1 MGKFSNFFKTH
12 IAPVVLSAV
21 AVASPVLLTAC
32 DENSTNTLNNISN
45 VQTGVS
51 NTQTEGVEE
60 TPSTT
65 LMQETLNQYLAK
77 TYYAGN
83 DDKVI
88 HSQYENLVKN
98 AFQYF
103 SISDLLNNTYYTN
116 LKRVIETYLDVPQGD
131 NSTWSTYVYVNQQQA
146 GAINDLIN
154 SNSTYAF
161 NIYVYNETDG
171 NSYQLIKD
179 GSDTFG
185 VVITK
190 SNGQVLYNGYFS
202 GVAYTE
208 GVGCF
213 KGLNFPLLTDE
224 YKNLI
229 SQAEVENLALL
240 WGQNVLAFCF
250 GASYTE
256 DVMMM
261 FRSLKSYNDSLD
273 ATGFN
278 KSVSNLGGVVT
289 SYIKAFGYEDQPTVS
304 QRSPVE
310 SRIKYNLSG
319 EAVADEKNPNPF
331 SGMQREI
338 TAIEFVVNYSN
349 YTIAEKK
356 QIGTEPDSY
365 IDEFGNSIQTTKP
378 VYKDVVLEVDKTLY
392 PEIVL
397 VGLIPTSISEIT
409 LPD

>member
-1 MGKFSNFFKTH
+1 MGKFSKFFKTR

-21 AVASPVLLTAC
+21 AVASPVFLTAC
-32 DENSTNTLNNISN
+32 DESSTNNTLNNTSN

-65 LMQETLNQYLAK
+65 LTQETLNQYLAK

-88 HSQYENLVKN
+88 HSQYEDLVKN

-116 LKRVIETYLDVPQGD
+116 LKRVIATYLGVPQGD

-146 GAINDLIN
+146 GAINDLIDP
-154 SNSTYAF
+154 NSTYAF
-161 NIYVYNETDG
+161 NIYAYNETDG

-179 GSDTFG
+179 GPDTFG

-190 SNGQVLYNGYFS
+190 ASGQVLYNGYFG

-208 GVGCF
+208 GEGCF
-213 KGLNFPLLTDE
+213 KGLNFPLLTNE

-229 SQAEVENLALL
+229 SQAEVENSALL

-256 DVMMM
+256 DVMM
-261 FRSLKSYNDSLD
+261 FRSLKSYNDPLD

-278 KSVSNLGGVVT
+278 KSVLNLGGVVT
-289 SYIKAFGYEDQPTVS
+289 SYIQAFGYADQPKVS
-304 QRSPVE
+304 QMSPVE

-319 EAVADEKNPNPF
+319 ESVAGEKNPF

-349 YTIAEKK
+349 YTIAEKE
-356 QIGTEPDSY
+356 QIGTEPGFD
-365 IDEFGNSIQTTKP
+365 IDESGNIIHITKP
-378 VYKDVVLEVDKTLY
+378 VYEDVVLEVDKTLY